1 MMRHCK
7 PRSRPT
13 QAGRALR
20 ALHMQQQAHLMA
32 TAQLLSSL
40 VTQRATLESNRCL
53 CCGEAAVACE
63 VSGCSRRPKA
73 VLLPSQHGFC
83 DTFCFGCAAH
93 LQDQVRTAASTAREP
108 QQQLSS
114 MRSAEKAWHRYLLR
128 VDRGIR
134 LEPITLFALTTADAY
149 VTMLPAAQQAQCTKE
164 LLVRHGRV
172 LHDGW
177 TREDNLSG

>member
-1 MMRHCK
+1 MRLSLDTTIYAHMMRHCK

-40 VTQRATLESNRCL
+40 VTQRATLKSNRCL

-83 DTFCFGCAAH
+83 DTSLVAAP
-93 LQDQVRTAASTAREP
+93 LQGQVRAAASTAREP
-108 QQQLSS
+108 QQQ
-114 MRSAEKAWHRYLLR
+114 H
-128 VDRGIR
+128 
-134 LEPITLFALTTADAY
+134 
-149 VTMLPAAQQAQCTKE
+149 AQCRKGLA
-164 LLVRHGRV
+164 LLPFASRPRHTPGTYHAVCLDHRGRPPNHASRRATGAV
-172 LHDGW
+172 YQRALGQA
-177 TREDNLSG
+177 RQSPP

>member
-40 VTQRATLESNRCL
+40 VTQRATLKSNRCL
-53 CCGEAAVACE
+53 CCGEAAVACDE
-63 VSGCSRRPKA
+63 VSDCSRQPKA
-73 VLLPSQHGFC
+73 VPLPSQHGFC
-83 DTFCFGCAAH
+83 DTSSVAAH
-93 LQDQVRTAASTAREP
+93 LQDQVRAAASTAREP
-108 QQQLSS
+108 QQQHAQCRKGLALL
-114 MRSAEKAWHRYLLR
+114 RLLR

-134 LEPITLFALTTADAY
+134 LEPITLFALTTADAD